1 MQTIIVAI
9 IISCAT
15 AYLGWRA
22 YTAIRNAGDPCHG
35 CKGCALRDQARRARK
50 NNGRKAPGC
59 SRAIVVPANN
69 RLTFKNS

>member
-35 CKGCALRDQARRARK
+35 CKACALRDQARRARK

-69 RLTFKNS
+69 RRTLKNS